1 MTLRRPPPE
10 CRLPFHVLPLLESVP
25 RSRSGSPVHLLG
37 ILTGPP
43 GRGPLSCTPQRK
55 VPGPEAGITAAGF
68 RAGVIDDR
76 RRSPRDLRLQLYY
89 GMEKHRFPSNVVYR
103 EESEG
108 GIVFNVDTGD
118 MRFVEGVARGIC
130 WLIDRGRT
138 RQEILAELIARY
150 PEIPAS
156 RLEQDLDAF
165 VADLR
170 NCSMLIG
177 E

>member
-1 MTLRRPPPE
+1 
-10 CRLPFHVLPLLESVP
+10 
-25 RSRSGSPVHLLG
+25 
-37 ILTGPP
+37 
-43 GRGPLSCTPQRK
+43 
-55 VPGPEAGITAAGF
+55 
-68 RAGVIDDR
+68 
-76 RRSPRDLRLQLYY
+76 
-89 GMEKHRFPSNVVYR
+89 MEKHRFPANVVYR

-138 RQEILAELIARY
+138 RQEILAELIVRY

-156 RLEQDLDAF
+156 SLEQDLDAF